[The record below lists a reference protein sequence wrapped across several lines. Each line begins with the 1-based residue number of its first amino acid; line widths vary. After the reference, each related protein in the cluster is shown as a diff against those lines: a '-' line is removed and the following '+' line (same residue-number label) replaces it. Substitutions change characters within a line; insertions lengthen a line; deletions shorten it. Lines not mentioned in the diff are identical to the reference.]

1 MNKILIVLGL
11 MFALILTACGGEET
25 AVGGGET
32 AVGGGATEPTVASE
46 SSEANESGEAS
57 TVSNVVQVNDSLRLS
72 EDYSDALPVQSQLAI
87 GILQLENGD
96 DAVDKTLA
104 AELLPLWRAMQ
115 SLSNSETAADA
126 EVTAVL
132 NQIQDTLSADQVAAI
147 AAMQLTD
154 ESFQAMLAE
163 GTISMRGVFGGN
175 RNAVGGTGSGRG
187 GGPGGGLGGG
197 LPGGAPGGGLPGDD
211 PNAQQTRIAERIAES
226 GGDSANFQ
234 ALAMINAVVRLLEG
248 KTGEAPT
255 GDFSGGG
262 LFGEAITAVSET
274 TGLTV
279 ENVQAALGEGKT
291 LADIIE
297 ENGGDLEIVQATLIA
312 AATELDFLQGQ
323 DPAEFVSGL
332 LTGKNGRS
340 GSE

>member
-1 MNKILIVLGL
+1 M
-11 MFALILTACGGEET
+11 
-25 AVGGGET
+25 
-32 AVGGGATEPTVASE
+32 
-46 SSEANESGEAS
+46 
-57 TVSNVVQVNDSLRLS
+57 
-72 EDYSDALPVQSQLAI
+72 
-87 GILQLENGD
+87 
-96 DAVDKTLA
+96 A

-197 LPGGAPGGGLPGDD
+197 FGQVVLLAAVYPVMIRTL
-211 PNAQQTRIAERIAES
+211 NRLRIAERIAES

-279 ENVQAALGEGKT
+279 ENVQAALGEGQN
-291 LADIIE
+291 L
-297 ENGGDLEIVQATLIA
+297 
-312 AATELDFLQGQ
+312 
-323 DPAEFVSGL
+323 
-332 LTGKNGRS
+332 GRHH
-340 GSE
+340 